1 MALRNDVEQGA
12 QNLKDKLQIELHAD
26 MRHGTVRYG
35 GQIFNVKVFF
45 LILLGDRKHSTD
57 VLTMLKLAVLFFV
70 IHRFLLLKVL
80 LNCSW
85 LTCHV

>member
-45 LILLGDRKHSTD
+45 LMLRRNITESILQK
-57 VLTMLKLAVLFFV
+57 
-70 IHRFLLLKVL
+70 
-80 LNCSW
+80 CSH
-85 LTCHV
+85 C